1 MRVNLEERVY
11 YDTGKVMQD
20 MEAALDRLK
29 PFQYDSKYRELL
41 GDHLIDKVSFWEK
54 NIRRRREDP
63 FTLVVCGEF
72 KRGKSSLINAFLE
85 EEVAP
90 VNVTTE
96 TVTMNRISYGIH
108 KNEAILSGGRRMTL
122 RDEELSRSS
131 LESIME
137 AVGEPIERLELQR
150 PIELL
155 KQITIIDTPGLQDSI
170 RDFSNLVADALQQA
184 DAVIYVMSVSM
195 PLSKSEMLYLK
206 TGILPQKYTSLFLV
220 SNFAD
225 MLSSEKDLSRVRDNM
240 EKKLEGMLP
249 GQKIWMV
256 SALDEQCRQRQEERP
271 CRMLQDILAEEFCRL
286 RSSISNRIS
295 GKKEHVIPDRM
306 QRMVGIMAADIGDDL
321 TALEKGVEMSSQ
333 EAEETAAAVR
343 RLSEQQAERLDE
355 YCRRVDDRIR
365 QMQNEASVWMGELIR
380 RMQEE
385 TKDLDQYSVDQLSRY
400 YPFFCIDTMQDAIR
414 KCIDVHIDEIYEM
427 LEEISS
433 ELGKKLSREYE
444 KKNYNFRFA
453 ITGRTWTRGDSV
465 GFMGSVMGNGLISLA
480 ADGIG
485 GIMRKREIKDRKPEL
500 IQNIVRQYD
509 ALQLSVQR
517 CMEEAYGQLGN
528 KAKQLMTE
536 YVNGQLLNSQAQAD
550 QSMAAARAD
559 QKKKEEIRQAVV
571 QLKMV
576 LENIAGGIHI

>member
-1 MRVNLEERVY
+1 MGVNLEERVY

-20 MEAALDRLK
+20 LEAALDRLK

-41 GDHLIDKVSFWEK
+41 GDHLIDKISFWEK

-72 KRGKSSLINAFLE
+72 KRGKSSLINALLE
-85 EEVAP
+85 EDVAP

-131 LESIME
+131 LEAIME
-137 AVGEPIERLELQR
+137 EVGEPIERLELQR

-170 RDFSNLVADALQQA
+170 RDFSNMVADALQQA

-225 MLSSEKDLSRVRDNM
+225 MLSSETDLSRVRDNM

-271 CRMLQDILAEEFCRL
+271 CRMLQDTLAEEFSRL
-286 RSSISNRIS
+286 RSSISNLIS

-306 QRMVGIMAADIGDDL
+306 QRMAGIMTADIGDDL
-321 TALEKGVEMSSQ
+321 AALEKGVEMSSQ
-333 EAEETAAAVR
+333 EAEETAAAVKALR
-343 RLSEQQAERLDE
+343 EQQAERLEE
-355 YCRRVDDRIR
+355 YRGRVDEGIR

-385 TKDLDQYSVDQLSRY
+385 TNSLDQYSIDDLSRY

-444 KKNYNFRFA
+444 KKHYNFRFA

-509 ALQLSVQR
+509 ALQLSVQK

-528 KAKQLMTE
+528 KAKKLMTE

-550 QSMAAARAD
+550 QSMAAARTD
-559 QKKKEEIRQAVV
+559 QKKKEEIRQAAA
-571 QLKMV
+571 QLKTV
-576 LENIAGGIHI
+576 LEGIAGGIHI

>member
-1 MRVNLEERVY
+1 MEMNLEERVY
-11 YDTGKVMQD
+11 YDTGKVMED
-20 MEAALDRLK
+20 LETALDRLK

-41 GDHLIDKVSFWEK
+41 GDHLIDKISFWEK

-72 KRGKSSLINAFLE
+72 KRGKSSLINALLE

-96 TVTMNRISYGIH
+96 TVTMNRISYGLH
-108 KNEAILSGGRRMTL
+108 KNEAVLSGGRRMTL

-131 LESIME
+131 LEAIME
-137 AVGEPIERLELQR
+137 ETGEPIERLELRR

-170 RDFSNLVADALQQA
+170 RDFSNMVADALQQA

-225 MLSSEKDLSRVRDNM
+225 MLSSEKDLSRVRENM

-249 GQKIWMV
+249 DQKIWMV

-271 CRMLQDILAEEFCRL
+271 CRRLQDTLEEEFSRL
-286 RSSISNRIS
+286 RSSISDLIS

-306 QRMVGIMAADIGDDL
+306 QRMAAIMTADIGDDL
-321 TALEKGVEMSSQ
+321 AALEKGLDMSSQ

-343 RLSEQQAERLDE
+343 RLREQQAERLEE
-355 YCRRVDDRIR
+355 YRGRVDEGIR
-365 QMQNEASVWMGELIR
+365 QMQNEASVWMGELIS
-380 RMQEE
+380 RMREG
-385 TKDLDQYSVDQLSRY
+385 TGSLDQYSIDELLRY
-400 YPFFCIDTMQDAIR
+400 YPFFCIDTMQDAIQT
-414 KCIDVHIDEIYEM
+414 CIDVHIDEIYEM
-427 LEEISS
+427 LDEISS

-444 KKNYNFRFA
+444 KKQYNFRFA

-465 GFMGSVMGNGLISLA
+465 GFVGSVMGNGLISLA

-485 GIMRKREIKDRKPEL
+485 GLMRKKEIKDKKPEL

-509 ALQLSVQR
+509 ALQLSVQK
-517 CMEEAYGQLGN
+517 CMEEAYGQLGE
-528 KAKQLMTE
+528 KAKKLMTE
-536 YVNGQLLNSQAQAD
+536 YVDSQLRNFQAQAD
-550 QSMAAARAD
+550 QSMAAARTD
-559 QKKKEEIRQAVV
+559 QKKKEEIRQAAAR
-571 QLKMV
+571 LKTV
-576 LENIAGGIHI
+576 LEGIAGGIHI

>member
-1 MRVNLEERVY
+1 MEMNLEERVY
-11 YDTGKVMQD
+11 YDTGKVMED
-20 MEAALDRLK
+20 LETALDRLK

-41 GDHLIDKVSFWEK
+41 GDHLIDKISFWEK

-72 KRGKSSLINAFLE
+72 KRGKSSLINALLE

-96 TVTMNRISYGIH
+96 TVTMNRISYGLH
-108 KNEAILSGGRRMTL
+108 KNEAVLSGGRRMTL

-131 LESIME
+131 LEAIME
-137 AVGEPIERLELQR
+137 ETGEPIERLELQR

-170 RDFSNLVADALQQA
+170 RDFSNMVADALQQA

-225 MLSSEKDLSRVRDNM
+225 MLSSEKDLSRVRENM

-271 CRMLQDILAEEFCRL
+271 CRRLQDTLEEEFSRL
-286 RSSISNRIS
+286 RSSISDLIS

-306 QRMVGIMAADIGDDL
+306 QRMAAIMTADIGDDL
-321 TALEKGVEMSSQ
+321 AALEKGLDMSSQ

-343 RLSEQQAERLDE
+343 RLREQQAERLEE
-355 YCRRVDDRIR
+355 YRGRVDDGIR
-365 QMQNEASVWMGELIR
+365 QMQNEASVWMGELIS
-380 RMQEE
+380 RMREG
-385 TKDLDQYSVDQLSRY
+385 TGSLDQYSIDELLRY

-414 KCIDVHIDEIYEM
+414 TCIDVHIDEIYEM
-427 LEEISS
+427 LDEISS

-444 KKNYNFRFA
+444 KKQYNFRFA

-465 GFMGSVMGNGLISLA
+465 GFVGSVMGNGLISLA

-485 GIMRKREIKDRKPEL
+485 GLMRKKEIKDKKPEL

-509 ALQLSVQR
+509 ALQLSVQK
-517 CMEEAYGQLGN
+517 CMEEAYGQLGE
-528 KAKQLMTE
+528 KAKKLMTE
-536 YVNGQLLNSQAQAD
+536 YVDSQLQNFQAQAD
-550 QSMAAARAD
+550 QSMAAARTD
-559 QKKKEEIRQAVV
+559 QKKKEEIRQAAAR
-571 QLKMV
+571 LKTV
-576 LENIAGGIHI
+576 LEGIAGGIHI